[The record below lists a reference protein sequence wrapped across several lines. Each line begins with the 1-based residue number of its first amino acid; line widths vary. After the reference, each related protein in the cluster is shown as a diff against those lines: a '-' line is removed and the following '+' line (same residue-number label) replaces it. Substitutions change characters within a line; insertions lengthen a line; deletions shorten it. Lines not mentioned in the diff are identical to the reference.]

1 MVIFVIQLM
10 EVSPMITHM
19 LEVLPHMI
27 VTLGLDWW
35 VMYNEYVE
43 KVVTGMEQ
51 IQDVNVSYI
60 VVYNLRLLAYQVY
73 PMKFVVLMDT
83 R

>member
-1 MVIFVIQLM
+1 MIQLM